1 MATIDQLEA
10 AGFDLTTASGDQI
23 AVLQSLSDEEL
34 QVLVSIK
41 ARMEEAADVEAH
53 AYASG
58 GWCW

>member
-10 AGFDLTTASGDQI
+10 AGFDLNGATREQLD
-23 AVLQSLSDEEL
+23 VLCSLSDEEL
-34 QVLVSIK
+34 RLLASIRD
-41 ARMEEAADVEAH
+41 RMEEAVDVEAH

>member
-10 AGFDLTTASGDQI
+10 AGFDLTSASGEQL

-34 QVLVSIK
+34 QVLISIRE
-41 ARMEEAADVEAH
+41 RMEDAVDVEGH

>member
-10 AGFDLTTASGDQI
+10 AGFDLTAATEEQL
-23 AVLQSLSDEEL
+23 AVLRSLSDEEL
-34 QVLVSIK
+34 QLLVAIRE
-41 ARMEEAADVEAH
+41 RMEEAVDVEGH